1 MSLTRRPLTL
11 ALVCLIAQLSTRAL
25 AQQAPAEAAPAEPA
39 PDTAAPAEAPPLA
52 PAVVEARVA
61 AVPAATPADAEDAA
75 LCAETAH
82 DRASASVVRV
92 ESGTAVGSGF
102 LVLDASHVVTS
113 FRTVRDGHGVRV
125 VDHAG
130 NARGARVIV
139 TAPDDDLALLALATP
154 LGAEPLPIADA
165 EGLRVGMRIVA
176 IGHPYLRGR
185 DQIALGL
192 RGEGLFEQT
201 LSEGVVSALG
211 PRSLSTDA
219 RLASGSV
226 GGPIVDCEGQVAG
239 AVSVARVGMMEQV
252 FLGASAV
259 ALADLVS
266 RAEHEEGYGGRIGP
280 FFGIG
285 IAAAFEDPGWPLGL
299 YAVVGLNVL
308 DAFVLAGRI
317 HYLQREDSPPS
328 AEGVLS
334 TYDQRYRG
342 DAFVAWRQLVT
353 FGPGAGFHFELGA
366 GASVTSLHRRTRTAT
381 IDDSTGTAVLRTSDA
396 EVQRWAVRPMLVLNV
411 DVGPLMIGYTVEL
424 DVQPRSGLSDL
435 LRVQHVFDLGARF

>member
-1 MSLTRRPLTL
+1 MPRTHRHLV
-11 ALVCLIAQLSTRAL
+11 ALVASLAFAPAAL
-25 AQQAPAEAAPAEPA
+25 AQEAPVEAAPSAPAISAPAASVEPAVSEATVSVAPTPVPPAEA
-39 PDTAAPAEAPPLA
+39 D
-52 PAVVEARVA
+52 
-61 AVPAATPADAEDAA
+61 

-92 ESGTAVGSGF
+92 ESGTSVGSGF

-130 NARGARVIV
+130 NARGARVVV

-154 LGAEPLPIADA
+154 LSAEPLPVADVD
-165 EGLRVGMRIVA
+165 GLRVGMRIVA

-226 GGPIVDCEGQVAG
+226 GGPIVDCEGEVAG

-259 ALADLVS
+259 AIADLVS
-266 RAEHEEGYGGRIGP
+266 RAQHEEGYSGRIGP
-280 FFGIG
+280 YFGIG

-299 YAVVGLNVL
+299 YAMVGLNVL
-308 DAFVLAGRI
+308 DSFVLAGRI
-317 HYLQREDSPPS
+317 HYLQRDDSPPS

-334 TYDQRYRG
+334 TSDQRYRG

-424 DVQPRSGLSDL
+424 DVQSRSGLSDL
-435 LRVQHVFDLGARF
+435 LRIQHVFDLGARF